1 MVVDLVYHDQ
11 DGTLS
16 AATYGRSIWADKT
29 QVIQFL
35 STMAFLKPVC
45 SRWRLSEGSPV
56 RLWFH
61 RPEFTFVTVRIV
73 CGS

>member
-16 AATYGRSIWADKT
+16 AATYGRSIWRIKT

-45 SRWRLSEGSPV
+45 SAMEIVGRFTPSSLVSPARVHFRHRQNRL
-56 RLWFH
+56 R
-61 RPEFTFVTVRIV
+61 
-73 CGS
+73 